1 MALIEKKKQIIVLS
15 FSLKQKKKL
24 SRLNEI
30 SHHTKWSGALGSVT
44 KNPCTYS
51 RFKGCNPQEI
61 EFAKNSKIYKKN
73 QFCVVRAKKSNNCC
87 FIVSKEERI
96 EVTSYLA
103 NMEASFGWFKK
114 DNSKLT
120 CLVTRFTSFME
131 VKSGGGFSW
140 WDDLGKVTSDVNPAT
155 TFLQQMDPA

>member
-1 MALIEKKKQIIVLS
+1 
-15 FSLKQKKKL
+15 
-24 SRLNEI
+24 
-30 SHHTKWSGALGSVT
+30 
-44 KNPCTYS
+44 
-51 RFKGCNPQEI
+51 
-61 EFAKNSKIYKKN
+61 
-73 QFCVVRAKKSNNCC
+73 
-87 FIVSKEERI
+87 
-96 EVTSYLA
+96 
-103 NMEASFGWFKK
+103 MEASFGWFKK